1 MIIFFIIPGACLARE
16 YNERA
21 YQARWCENAG
31 GVAEAV
37 LPDRTRVDCLTDTH
51 AVEVDFAPK
60 WAEAIG
66 QALYYSSMT
75 GRSPGIL
82 LIMEREG
89 DRRFLDRVLRV
100 SGELGIDVWTT
111 TPLDL
116 VNNNG
121 LSPN

>member
-1 MIIFFIIPGACLARE
+1 
-16 YNERA
+16 
-21 YQARWCENAG
+21 
-31 GVAEAV
+31 
-37 LPDRTRVDCLTDTH
+37 
-51 AVEVDFAPK
+51 
-60 WAEAIG
+60 
-66 QALYYSSMT
+66 MT